1 MGRRTPLYDAH
12 RALGARLVEF
22 GGWDMPLAYAGPTEE
37 HRAVRTRCCLF
48 DVSHIG
54 EIEIAGPGA
63 RAFCQRL
70 TTNDVDRLAVGD
82 AQYTLICNE
91 RGGIIDDLI
100 LYRLAPDRYLAIVNA
115 AHTAIVSAWMTRQ
128 VAHGVRV
135 ADVSEAWALLA
146 VQGPRGTAVAAR
158 SVGVDPAQRGFTIT
172 EHDAWGVRVLASR
185 TGYTGEDGFEIL
197 VPAEQAPA
205 AWEDLLAGVAKEG
218 GLPAGLAARD
228 TLRLE
233 AALPL
238 CGTDMGT
245 ETTPWEASLG
255 WVVALEA
262 GGDFVGRDRLLAQRR
277 EGVGHRLACLEL
289 LEDAGVPR
297 HGFSVRHEGVMVGSV
312 TSGTKSPTLGR
323 FIALASVERACT
335 MPGTDLTVDVRGRSV
350 PARVVPRPFYRRA
363 ETGRDG

>member
-1 MGRRTPLYDAH
+1 MGEL
-12 RALGARLVEF
+12 
-22 GGWDMPLAYAGPTEE
+22 
-37 HRAVRTRCCLF
+37 
-48 DVSHIG
+48 
-54 EIEIAGPGA
+54 EIAGPGA

-297 HGFSVRHEGVMVGSV
+297 HGFGVRHEGVMVGSV

-323 FIALASVERACT
+323 FIALASVKRACT